1 VFANEFVFLQLK
13 HYIDSHEIA
22 NAAINAKL

>member
-1 VFANEFVFLQLK
+1 VFANEIVFLQPK
-13 HYIDSHEIA
+13 HYIYSYEIA